1 MSRAEHTFLFT
12 SSNAKRPTTAR
23 KVHIRRLIDILQLS
37 LQRQDYDRARRA
49 WTILIRCKEINWK
62 DMWKTAI
69 ALLADAGDDDLE
81 ENDQRIAFLSVVIRQ
96 HPDEREMILKE
107 LVLRLIQTGKYRRAL
122 DELDLYLP
130 LFPFH
135 DNPVMHTYAG
145 LLALY
150 LSQPAQA
157 SEGGTQQGQ
166 QWNAGLIS
174 AARAHFERARWID
187 PGNTIAN
194 AFLEQLPNITRIT
207 DPRQGPESDDEG
219 EDRSM
224 EVDDMSQ
231 RRKRV
236 KT

>member
-96 HPDEREMILKE
+96 HPDE
-107 LVLRLIQTGKYRRAL
+107 
-122 DELDLYLP
+122 
-130 LFPFH
+130 
-135 DNPVMHTYAG
+135 
-145 LLALY
+145 
-150 LSQPAQA
+150 
-157 SEGGTQQGQ
+157 